1 MTDRFNP
8 LVSVIMPAYGAEA
21 YIEEAI
27 ASVQAQTYENW
38 ELLVLEDCSPDRCA
52 QIVEDMAREDSRIRL
67 LRNEKNMGVARTR
80 NRGLDLCRGDYVA
93 FLDSDD
99 LWRPQKL
106 QKQLALAKKGTGRH
120 HLLLLCHY

>member
-38 ELLVLEDCSPDRCA
+38 ELLVLEDCSPDRCP
-52 QIVEDMAREDSRIRL
+52 RS
-67 LRNEKNMGVARTR
+67 
-80 NRGLDLCRGDYVA
+80 
-93 FLDSDD
+93 
-99 LWRPQKL
+99 
-106 QKQLALAKKGTGRH
+106 
-120 HLLLLCHY
+120 